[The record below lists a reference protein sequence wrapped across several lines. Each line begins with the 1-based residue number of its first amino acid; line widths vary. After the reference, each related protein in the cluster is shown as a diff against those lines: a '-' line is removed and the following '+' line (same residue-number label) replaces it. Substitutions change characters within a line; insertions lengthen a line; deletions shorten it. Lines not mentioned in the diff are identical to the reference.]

1 MQVEFVG
8 QSARIG
14 DNWAANTSRLLNCYR
29 VPVGGSETQF
39 SIVSVLGQEAFADL
53 GTIWTRAFE
62 RVEDTL
68 YAVADGKLFSV
79 DSGGNETNLG
89 VVAASDDATIAGN
102 NGDVAVAS
110 GGTYYV
116 WDGSTLTTPATG
128 AFSSIGSV
136 DYVGGYTVYTEKDG
150 PRWGWSDVLDASTLP
165 ALNFATAEANDDNCL
180 RVMEIAG
187 NAWIFK
193 EGSIEIWYQ
202 TGQAGADAFLRMS
215 GGVINTGLKGY
226 GLLCRLGGGGA
237 FFVGDDNVAYIS
249 SGSGL
254 TPVSINVPGP
264 TYSIV
269 SEFPQHCAYYED
281 GDHKFCVITFEERPA
296 WVFDLVT
303 QEWHERAEAAYDAW
317 SMSHTA
323 ETGGAWYSAHKGGK
337 INRMARNNADIGQ
350 ALQRR
355 MMSKTL
361 SLDGQRFR
369 LAELEFFARVGFT
382 DLGREAR
389 AWMRLSD
396 DRGMTWRN
404 ERLLSFGGVGQYNA
418 RALARS
424 LGQFRQCTVEL
435 LISDPDDIPVN
446 ATARVRVA

>member
-8 QSARIG
+8 QSSHIG
-14 DNWAANTSRLLNCYR
+14 DNRAANTSRLLNCYR

-53 GTIWTRAFE
+53 GTIWTRAF
-62 RVEDTL
+62 RRIGDMF
-68 YAVADGKLFSV
+68 YAVADSKAYSI
-79 DSGGNETNLG
+79 DESGGVTFLG
-89 VVAASDDATIAGN
+89 AVAGSDDATISGN
-102 NGDVAVAS
+102 NGEAVFAS

-116 WDGSTLTTPATG
+116 WDGSTLTAPATG
-128 AFSSIGSV
+128 NFADIGSV
-136 DYVGGYTVYTEKDG
+136 DYLGGYTIYTQRG
-150 PRWGWSDVLDASTLP
+150 GARWGWSDVLDASTLP
-165 ALNFATAEANDDNCL
+165 ALNFATAEANDDDCL

-193 EGSIEIWYQ
+193 ESSIEIWYP

-215 GGVINTGLKGY
+215 GGVINTGLKSY

-237 FFVGDDNVAYIS
+237 FFVGDDNVAYIT
-249 SGSGL
+249 SGSEL

-269 SEFPQHCAYYED
+269 NESPQYCAYYED
-281 GDHKFCVITFEERPA
+281 GDHKFCVIAFETRPA

-303 QEWHERAEAAYDAW
+303 QEWHERAESSYDAW
-317 SMSHTA
+317 SVSHTA
-323 ETGGAWYSAHKGGK
+323 ELGGAWYSAHKNGAV
-337 INRMARNNADIGQ
+337 NRMTRCNADVGQ

-355 MMSKTL
+355 MVSKTL
-361 SLDGQRFR
+361 SADGQRVR
-369 LAELEFFARVGFT
+369 IAELEFFARPGFSSLDRPT
-382 DLGREAR
+382 R
-389 AWMRLSD
+389 AWLRVSG
-396 DRGMTWRN
+396 DRGMTWTN
-404 ERLLSFGGVGQYNA
+404 ERLLSFGKQGEYEA

-424 LGQFRQCTVEL
+424 LGQFRQFTVEL
-435 LISDPDDIPVN
+435 LVSDPDDIPVN